1 MTAQARWMTGL
12 LAATVVLVLVYFA
25 PERGPVRSIA
35 PTPPVPADPHRIAV
49 IYMDDEVWLE
59 REKGGWWIVRPHRW
73 RADEERVEKLLDTF
87 RRFSLW
93 NKITDKTDTDALYE
107 LSDRRV
113 TVRVFGNNDQETL
126 EWSFG
131 KNSDVKNRLFARC
144 SARSGVYAVDG
155 LSRASLGYTWGHWMD
170 ARLFPFE
177 ADDPVIEAAGKGP
190 RGAFHLRKDSAG
202 WTLDGRRADSA
213 AVETWTRALA
223 EVRFLQWE
231 SPTPPAS
238 GHGPALR
245 LRSAR
250 GRHWSVEMDTSPE
263 SSGNFTLRHSDLP
276 GHLLLTGPNANVL
289 FPTPAALQ
297 KYLGTWRPAD

>member
-1 MTAQARWMTGL
+1 MTAHTRWTTGL
-12 LAATVVLVLVYFA
+12 LAATAVLAIVYFA
-25 PERGPVRSIA
+25 QEREPVRLIA
-35 PTPPVPADPHRIAV
+35 PTPPVPADPHRITV
-49 IYMDDEVWLE
+49 IYMDDEVLLE

-73 RADEERVEKLLDTF
+73 LAEGERVERLLDTLG
-87 RRFSLW
+87 RFSLW
-93 NKITDKTDTDALYE
+93 NKITDKTDTDPLYE
-107 LSDRRV
+107 LNDHRV
-113 TVRVFGNNDQETL
+113 TVRVVGNNDQETL

-131 KNSDVKNRLFARC
+131 KNTDVKNRLFARC

-170 ARLFPFE
+170 TRLFPFE
-177 ADDPVIEAAGKGP
+177 ADDPVIEAAGQGP

-223 EVRFLQWE
+223 DVRFLQWE
-231 SPTPPAS
+231 SPTPAAT
-238 GHGPALR
+238 GPGRALR
-245 LRSAR
+245 LRTAR
-250 GRHWSVEMDTSPE
+250 GRRWSVETDTSPE
-263 SSGNFTLRHSDLP
+263 SNGNFTLRHSDLP

-297 KYLGTWRPAD
+297 KHRGTLKPAD

>member
-1 MTAQARWMTGL
+1 M
-12 LAATVVLVLVYFA
+12 AATAVLAIVYFA
-25 PERGPVRSIA
+25 PERGPGRPPA
-35 PTPPVPADPHRIAV
+35 PTPPVPANPRRVTV
-49 IYMDDEVWLE
+49 IYMDDEIWLE

-73 RADEERVEKLLDTF
+73 RADGERVEKLLDTLG
-87 RRFSLW
+87 RFSLW
-93 NKITDKTDTDALYE
+93 NKITDKTDTDSLYE

-113 TVRVFGNNDQETL
+113 TVRVVGSNEQETI

-131 KNSDVKNRLFARC
+131 KNTDVKNRLFARC

-170 ARLFPFE
+170 TRLFPFE

-190 RGAFHLRKDSAG
+190 RGIFHLRKGSAG
-202 WTLDGRRADSA
+202 WTLNGRRADTA

-223 EVRFLQWE
+223 EVRFLLWE
-231 SPTPPAS
+231 SQTPPAL
-238 GHGPALR
+238 GPVSALR
-245 LRSAR
+245 LRTAR
-250 GRHWSVEMDTSPE
+250 GRRWVVLVDALRERN
-263 SSGNFTLRHSDLP
+263 GNFTLRHSGLP

-297 KYLGTWRPAD
+297 KNRGKSKPAD